1 MNKIITCFFAIVIFA
16 AFTVAA
22 GPEETS
28 QLEESSPLRQVRAA
42 EAETQRRRAGK
53 KKGGNKKGRGKRR
66 PKSLNRKGKGGKRR
80 PKSLN
85 RKGKGGKR
93 RPKSLNRKGNGRPMR
108 KGRKGRKQESR
119 QESSSPGA
127 SCLGKAVK
135 YMKQWK
141 DLVTNHRKQAI
152 RAKNHAKIGSKKTNN
167 SDMFA
172 PTAHRLVEA
181 GGNNRSNLSCGGE
194 YGNQGAMV
202 LTNLTENIF
211 ACEATLKTACKL
223 PEMNETLVAACT
235 ELLDNFGNHTEKCM
249 KLSIGKATEAE
260 YNASCTCWENATVAN
275 MSNALSACVIKEG
288 QQNIT
293 KQKKKCIKEFSA
305 CKGYLQDANQA
316 IASCTTT
323 ADKLTAKAATLSANK
338 AAVEAARDKMSSLA
352 NSTRKHFFRQTAA
365 SCAEVITKSQS
376 LTVMISQSPSG
387 SSISVL
393 ALEISSVSS
402 SVQCSDTEK
411 ASLTTEIS
419 SVESAIATISQA
431 LEAVQ
436 AQILTLTGSTVST
449 SVSTSAP
456 SVRRDRILQNILRKS
471 F

>member
-16 AFTVAA
+16 AFSVAA

-28 QLEESSPLRQVRAA
+28 QLEESSHLRQVRAP

-66 PKSLNRKGKGGKRR
+66 PKSLNRKGKGK
-80 PKSLN
+80 
-85 RKGKGGKR
+85 
-93 RPKSLNRKGNGRPMR
+93 GRPMR
-108 KGRKGRKQESR
+108 KGKGKGRPMRNGKGKGRPMRKGRKQESR

-223 PEMNETLVAACT
+223 PEMNATLVEACT

-323 ADKLTAKAATLSANK
+323 ADKLTAKAQTLSANK
-338 AAVEAARDKMSSLA
+338 DAVMAAKEKMSSLA

>member
-1 MNKIITCFFAIVIFA
+1 MRK
-16 AFTVAA
+16 
-22 GPEETS
+22 
-28 QLEESSPLRQVRAA
+28 
-42 EAETQRRRAGK
+42 GK
-53 KKGGNKKGRGKRR
+53 KKAGNKKGR
-66 PKSLNRKGKGGKRR
+66 
-80 PKSLN
+80 
-85 RKGKGGKR
+85 GKR

-223 PEMNETLVAACT
+223 PEMNATLIEACT

-338 AAVEAARDKMSSLA
+338 DAVTAARDKMSSLA

-393 ALEISSVSS
+393 ALETSSVSS

>member
-1 MNKIITCFFAIVIFA
+1 M
-16 AFTVAA
+16 
-22 GPEETS
+22 G
-28 QLEESSPLRQVRAA
+28 AA
-42 EAETQRRRAGK
+42 EAETQWRKKAG

-66 PKSLNRKGKGGKRR
+66 PKSLNRKGKGKKR

-85 RKGKGGKR
+85 RKGKGK
-93 RPKSLNRKGNGRPMR
+93 GRPMR
-108 KGRKGRKQESR
+108 KGKGKGRPMRNGKGKGRPMRKGRKQESR

-172 PTAHRLVEA
+172 PTAHRLAEA

-211 ACEATLKTACKL
+211 ACEANLKTACKL
-223 PEMNETLVAACT
+223 PEMNATLVEACT

-323 ADKLTAKAATLSANK
+323 ADKLTAK
-338 AAVEAARDKMSSLA
+338 
-352 NSTRKHFFRQTAA
+352 
-365 SCAEVITKSQS
+365 SQS

-431 LEAVQ
+431 LDAVQ

-456 SVRRDRILQNILRKS
+456 SVRRDRILQNVLRKS